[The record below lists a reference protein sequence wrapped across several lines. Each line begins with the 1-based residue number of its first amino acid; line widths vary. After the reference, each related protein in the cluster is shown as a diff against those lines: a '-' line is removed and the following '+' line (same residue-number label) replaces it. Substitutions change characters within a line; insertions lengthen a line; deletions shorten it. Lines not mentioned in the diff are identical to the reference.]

1 MLCWGSKSKTQHSL
15 LRTADNLVRE
25 TDEPNY
31 LHTSYCK
38 VQHELYRGK
47 AELLWEPVAGTL
59 SSAGRSGKAGWSP
72 TWRVVGS
79 GPTGFFPVVFWE
91 LTGRHWGVQ
100 APPDAKMVSRRSFS
114 PHSPQDLPLILPFCS
129 LFLPWALENGVFVS
143 RG

>member
-1 MLCWGSKSKTQHSL
+1 MLCWGSESKTQHSL
-15 LRTADNLVRE
+15 PHTTENLVRE
-25 TDEPNY
+25 TDEPSY

-47 AELLWEPVAGTL
+47 AELLWEPITGTL

-72 TWRVVGS
+72 TVKGS
-79 GPTGFFPVVFWE
+79 GEQSFWVLSSGLLE
-91 LTGRHWGVQ
+91 IDWEALRVQ
-100 APPDAKMVSRRSFS
+100 APSDAKMVSRRSFS
-114 PHSPQDLPLILPFCS
+114 PHSPHDLPLILPFCS